1 MSNLDELTM
10 PKLKTRRAAAK
21 RFRATGSGK
30 KIFRRKANKSHL
42 LQHKS
47 SERTRRRLSNI
58 SLVDKRD
65 EENVRLMLPYL

>member
-1 MSNLDELTM
+1 M

-30 KIFRRKANKSHL
+30 IARRKAFKSHL

-47 SERTRRRLSNI
+47 ATRKRDLSKTA
-58 SLVDKRD
+58 LVDERD
-65 EENVRLMLPYL
+65 ADNVRGMLPYL